1 VTIDLH
7 DIDDDECRRFQ
18 TSVEL
23 VGRRWNSAILLAV
36 ARGSERFGDIVAAVP
51 GLSDRLLAQ
60 RVKELETAGLLQRQ
74 VIASMPVQVRYRLT
88 DRGGDLMRSL
98 QPLVAWGQRWEIA
111 PRSTASERQAPSA
124 TESSSGAVV

>member
-1 VTIDLH
+1 MSTDIH

-23 VGRRWNSAILLAV
+23 VGRRWSSAILLAV
-36 ARGSERFGDIVAAVP
+36 ARGAERFGDIVAVVP

-98 QPLVAWGQRWEIA
+98 QPLIAWGQRWDD
-111 PRSTASERQAPSA
+111 QA
-124 TESSSGAVV
+124 